1 MTNKDFS
8 KSLFERN
15 VALFLVNYFLTEA
28 SKNKNLRVYI
38 EKGIEKELNKNK
50 YNLIFDLVVKDTNNL
65 IIFECKNTLSS
76 NYFNDSQFERYVN
89 FFSDKKKI
97 NILKHTFSI
106 SGLEFAFFTKK
117 VEDKFLD
124 NLPSFIEPLWVYIL
138 NISWYTCDIT
148 KLVNNKLYMD
158 KYFTNDILISS
169 IKIYIPFDW
178 TSLPKNNNFDL
189 VNNKNEIKNLL
200 LALQKFLI
208 QNKWMDVEI
217 SFEEFLLKYAFDE
230 WGNRIYFWDVKNLN
244 IIKIF
249 SRIFRKILDKLENF
263 SNNKKGWTKFIK
275 EEIFKEGK
283 LVSIL
288 DNKKVN
294 KWLKLISSFTSNLN
308 QKKEKPVELPLF
320 DKKFINE

>member
-28 SKNKNLRVYI
+28 NKNKNLRVYI
-38 EKGIEKELNKNK
+38 EKGIEKKLNKNK
-50 YNLIFDLVVKDTNNL
+50 YNLILDLVIKDTNNL
-65 IIFECKNTLSS
+65 IVFECKNTLSS
-76 NYFNDSQFERYVN
+76 NYFNDSQFKRYVN

-97 NILKHTFSI
+97 DILKYTFSI
-106 SGLEFAFFTKK
+106 SDLEFAFFTKK
-117 VEDKFLD
+117 VEDNFLH
-124 NLPSFIEPLWVYIL
+124 NLPFFVDPLWVYVL

-148 KLVNNKLYMD
+148 KILSNKLYVD
-158 KYFTNDILISS
+158 KYFTSDILISN

-189 VNNKNEIKNLL
+189 VNNKNETKNLL

-249 SRIFRKILDKLENF
+249 SRIFRKVLDKLERF
-263 SNNKKGWTKFIK
+263 SNNKKRWTKFIK

-294 KWLKLISSFTSNLN
+294 KWLKLISSFTYDLN
-308 QKKEKPVELPLF
+308 KKKEKLVELPLF
-320 DKKFINE
+320 DEKFINE